1 MKKTVNYCGNCPFL
15 VFEYDDFAVGYSSSE
30 YCNLA
35 RYLNLPDNHISAYD
49 GFSNENKTT
58 VQEKINMPE
67 WCPLKTEE
75 YSFHFK
81 EFSAKRL
88 EELEKVEDEIEKL
101 DKFFDM
107 EEHEIDEEDEEFNS
121 NTEKY
126 RELLIKLGELYSSEE
141 PTFEEEF
148 QSDIKFTIDDIKN
161 QLSLLE
167 NAGINLQNSL
177 KNLNS
182 EEN

>member
-1 MKKTVNYCGNCPFL
+1 MKKTVNYCVNCPFL
-15 VFEYDDFAVGYSSSE
+15 VVDYDDFAVGNSTLE

-35 RYLNLPDNHISAYD
+35 SYLNLSEKYIDSYD
-49 GFSNENKTT
+49 GFHNENNTT
-58 VQEKINMPE
+58 VQEKISSPE
-67 WCPLKTEE
+67 WCPLKTDE
-75 YSFHFK
+75 YTFQFK
-81 EFSAKRL
+81 EFSAKRI
-88 EELEKVEDEIEKL
+88 EEIEKTEIEIDKL
-101 DKFFDM
+101 EKFFDM
-107 EEHEIDEEDEEFNS
+107 EEYEIDEDDEEFNS

-126 RELLIKLGELYSSEE
+126 KELSAKLGKLYSPEE

-148 QSDIKFTIDDIKN
+148 QSDIKSTIDDIKN